1 MNLLETSAQLA
12 TCRAEGGQ
20 AEIHADRRTPRWR
33 GRAIGSGG
41 SALGPELP
49 AEFRA
54 ARRFDAG
61 GGLVI
66 PGLVDCHTHLAFGGW
81 RAEEFEQRLLGAELP
96 RDRRGRRGHRADD
109 AAHPRGG
116 RRRAGRARSAGFL
129 REMLALGVTTVE
141 CKSGYGLD
149 REHELRLLRLYR
161 APGGNSTRC
170 AWCRPSSARTWCRPS
185 FGTTAAAYLALLI
198 DDLLPII
205 GRERLA
211 AFCDVFVE
219 RSAFTVEEARRLLTA
234 ARAAGLG
241 AKLHADQL
249 SAGGGAELAAEVGAV
264 SADHLECASEAGIAA
279 MARAGVVAVSLPLAS
294 LYLGQAP
301 APARR
306 WIEAGAAVAVA
317 TDFNPGSAPSYHLPF
332 ALTLA
337 CTLQRM
343 TPAEALKGAT
353 IIAARAVGLE
363 ADIGSLEPGKAA
375 DFAVIDAPDVTQWLY
390 HLRPNA
396 CRATVTAGS
405 VAWAAPGSGC
415 NADQALTI
423 ACLADPERLA
433 ALLCIPRVTT
443 PQSHPRRRH
452 GTSHVRGCRLFS
464 SSPWASRRGRPRC
477 ARSPAASPM
486 RRLSKESR
494 RPRSAVLGTQIVA
507 QAGNDGRFTLNA
519 PEGAAN
525 LMVRAIGYKRQQIQV
540 PRGSGDGE
548 RGARARRVQA
558 GRDRDHRPGHRRRA
572 AEPAQRGG
580 DGERRRADP
589 RADRHA
595 RERAAGQDP
604 RRHYPGQLRARRA
617 AASRSTCAASPPS
630 TASSSRSTWWT
641 ASW

>member
-1 MNLLETSAQLA
+1 MNLLDNISQLA

-20 AEIHADRRTPRWR
+20 AEIHAIADAALAWEGGTVRWVGPR
-33 GRAIGSGG
+33 A
-41 SALGPELP
+41 ELP
-49 AEFRA
+49 TEFRA
-54 ARRFDAG
+54 AQRFDAD

-81 RAEEFEQRLLGAELP
+81 RAEEFEQRLLGRSYLEIAAAGGGIARTMRLTRAAGDDEL
-96 RDRRGRRGHRADD
+96 A
-109 AAHPRGG
+109 
-116 RRRAGRARSAGFL
+116 ARSAGFL

-161 APGGNSTRC
+161 RLA
-170 AWCRPSSARTWCRPS
+170 
-185 FGTTAAAYLALLI
+185 GTQPMRLVPTFLGAHVVPPEFRDDRAAYLALLI

-219 RSAFTVEEARRLLTA
+219 RSAFSVEEARRLLTA

-264 SADHLECASEAGIAA
+264 SADHLECASGAGIAA

-375 DFAVIDAPDVTQWLY
+375 DFAVIDAPDATHWLY

-405 VAWAAPGSGC
+405 VAWAAPGF
-415 NADQALTI
+415 
-423 ACLADPERLA
+423 RL
-433 ALLCIPRVTT
+433 
-443 PQSHPRRRH
+443 
-452 GTSHVRGCRLFS
+452 
-464 SSPWASRRGRPRC
+464 
-477 ARSPAASPM
+477 
-486 RRLSKESR
+486 
-494 RPRSAVLGTQIVA
+494 
-507 QAGNDGRFTLNA
+507 
-519 PEGAAN
+519 
-525 LMVRAIGYKRQQIQV
+525 
-540 PRGSGDGE
+540 
-548 RGARARRVQA
+548 
-558 GRDRDHRPGHRRRA
+558 
-572 AEPAQRGG
+572 QR
-580 DGERRRADP
+580 
-589 RADRHA
+589 
-595 RERAAGQDP
+595 
-604 RRHYPGQLRARRA
+604 
-617 AASRSTCAASPPS
+617 
-630 TASSSRSTWWT
+630 
-641 ASW
+641 